1 MFKKI
6 KRFIVKYRDEILY
19 GLLVVFIGISVML
32 GIFTTALVAISN
44 DLVGVID
51 TKEAEIEK
59 LKTEVK
65 DANVKVNLANAKVD
79 EIQQTYEDVVPKQQ
93 YLDDIEYLESVIYEL
108 RGQCEIDLKKAEE
121 SCKNH

>member
-6 KRFIVKYRDEILY
+6 KRFIVKYRDKILY
-19 GLLVVFIGISVML
+19 GLLVVFIGISVIL

-44 DLVGVID
+44 DLVGVINN
-51 TKEAEIEK
+51 KEAEIEK

-93 YLDDIEYLESVIYEL
+93 YLDDIEFLESVIYEL
-108 RGQCEIDLKKAEE
+108 RGQCEIDLKKVEE
-121 SCKNH
+121 SCKNN